1 MRNEKDEERKKN
13 KKKYAENSI
22 NVFIFIVKIKFTIN
36 V

>member
-1 MRNEKDEERKKN
+1 MKKMKEEKKT